1 MLLLHRNLPLLTTH
15 RVVLEPRIDLALVLR
30 TSLRK
35 VVLYLVLH
43 PLPEEQI
50 LSQQVL
56 IHRNLLQNLLHLRLV
71 EKIHLHILGSQ
82 AVNLIDLLLQIGQ
95 LRLTLQ
101 HQHYLQAIFLRRSQ
115 EDQTTQVTNVLS
127 IVGKVRIQLEVE
139 VDIQVQSTHNGK
151 TMSVPLLVEHQQ
163 TRTVL
168 LPLFLVDM
176 NEHLSASHEN
186 QMTVVLAE
194 PRLQL
199 LLQKRVDLHLNT

>member
-1 MLLLHRNLPLLTTH
+1 MYHHLQRNQ
-15 RVVLEPRIDLALVLR
+15 
-30 TSLRK
+30 K
-35 VVLYLVLH
+35 
-43 PLPEEQI
+43 
-50 LSQQVL
+50 SQ
-56 IHRNLLQNLLHLRLV
+56 HLQHLQ
-71 EKIHLHILGSQ
+71 HLHILGSQ

-101 HQHYLQAIFLRRSQ
+101 HQHYLQAILLRRSQ

-139 VDIQVQSTHNGK
+139 VDIQVQSTHDGK

-168 LPLFLVDM
+168 LPLLLVDM

-199 LLQKRVDLHLNT
+199 LLQKRVDLHLNI